1 MKRYSDL
8 MKNGVVKCS
17 VEKCSFNAE
26 GICCCFASANEDD
39 KKNTVCLGKI
49 PAAKSEPLHIGYFR
63 SDFSEVSSERLREYA
78 EMLEELSYCVDTSS
92 SGVTDAWKVMSRFAS
107 LVRSELSDRESA
119 ERDRAKERQ
128 KRRKK
133 GLPVS
138 QKKMIKPVKAAKR
151 RI

>member
-17 VEKCSFNAE
+17 VDKCSFNAE
-26 GICCCFASANEDD
+26 GRCHCFASANEND
-39 KKNTVCLGKI
+39 KRNTVCEGKI

-63 SDFSEVSSERLREYA
+63 SDFSKVSSERLSEYL
-78 EMLEELSYCVDTSS
+78 EMFEELSYCVDAS
-92 SGVTDAWKVMSRFAS
+92 SGSVTDAWKVMSRFAS
-107 LVRSELSDRESA
+107 LVRSELSDRASE
-119 ERDRAKERQ
+119 EREKVKERQ

-151 RI
+151 GI

>member
-26 GICCCFASANEDD
+26 GKCCYFASANEDD
-39 KKNTVCLGKI
+39 KKNTICEGKI
-49 PAAKSEPLHIGYFR
+49 PCAKSEPLHVGYFR
-63 SDFSEVSSERLREYA
+63 SDFSKVSSERLSEYL
-78 EMLEELSYCVDTSS
+78 EIFEELSYCVNTSS
-92 SGVTDAWKVMSRFAS
+92 GNVTDAWKVMSRFAS
-107 LVRSELSDRESA
+107 LVRSELSERASK
-119 ERDRAKERQ
+119 ERDKAKERQ
-128 KRRKK
+128 KRHKQ

-138 QKKMIKPVKAAKR
+138 HKRVIKPVKAAKR